1 MVSIK
6 RTFQK
11 DPYFGYILVLPL
23 LIWVGATLVYP
34 LIKSITLALQNVTFA
49 GTGGEFIGL
58 QNFRIILTSA
68 QFWKS
73 MGISIV
79 WTAANV
85 ILQVILAFVA
95 ALALN
100 QEFIGKKFVRNW
112 IILPWVFP
120 SVALATLGK
129 WVLDPTLGLV
139 NYLLLKVGF
148 VTSPIS
154 FLGDLKLALYAVIVV
169 NAWRWFPFFTV
180 ILLAAMQSVPKEIDE
195 AAALDGASSLGR
207 VWYIEIPSIMPVL
220 KVVVLISSLVA
231 ANIFDTVWLLTR
243 GGPNFNTLTLPLL
256 VYWKGFQEYRM
267 SHAVT
272 ISLMLF
278 SFLILCT
285 FLYFRYVTK
294 KET

>member
-6 RTFQK
+6 EAFQK
-11 DPYFGYILVLPL
+11 DPYFGYIMVLPL
-23 LIWVGATLVYP
+23 LIWIGATLIYP
-34 LIKSITLALQNVTFA
+34 LIKSITLAFQNVTFA
-49 GTGGEFIGL
+49 GVGGEFIGV
-58 QNFRIILTSA
+58 QNFRIILTSIE
-68 QFWKS
+68 FWKS
-73 MGISIV
+73 TGITIV
-79 WTAANV
+79 WTVANV
-85 ILQVILAFVA
+85 ILQVTLAFIA
-95 ALALN
+95 ALVLN
-100 QEFIGKKFVRNW
+100 QQFIGKKFVRNW

-120 SVALATLGK
+120 SVVLATLGK

-139 NYLLLKVGF
+139 NYIFLKVGIIA
-148 VTSPIS
+148 SPIS
-154 FLGDLKLALYAVIVV
+154 FLGDLKLALCAVIVV

-180 ILLAAMQSVPKEIDE
+180 ILLAAMQSVPQEIHE
-195 AAALDGASSLGR
+195 AAALDGATSLGR
-207 VWYIEIPSIMPVL
+207 LWYIEIPSIMPVL

-278 SFLILCT
+278 GFLILSSL
-285 FLYFRYVTK
+285 LYFRYVTK
-294 KET
+294 KGT